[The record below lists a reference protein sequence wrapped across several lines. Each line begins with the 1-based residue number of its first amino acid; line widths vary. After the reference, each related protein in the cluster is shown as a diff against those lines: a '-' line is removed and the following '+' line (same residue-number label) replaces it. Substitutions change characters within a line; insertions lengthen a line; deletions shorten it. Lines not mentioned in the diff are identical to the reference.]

1 MNVKNFFTKV
11 TVVLLACLLVFM
23 GIGNLLSGDDEKEEV
38 ARVGKEVIT
47 SDEYKSLYQNYEKQ
61 ISGSDASREQ
71 VKKLKYDLLNALI
84 EQKLLFNLISEL
96 GLTVG
101 EESIKNHIKNTKY
114 FQNDKGEFDKNKFH
128 ETLNDL
134 HMTEK
139 EYIAKL
145 EKVLPAMMFMTS
157 LFKDNYPVT
166 FGERVDEQ
174 IYKSRY
180 QTRVVDIVKITEDA
194 VTNIPEPDDQALLDL
209 YERNK
214 SHFYYPEYRTAQYI
228 SLGQKYF
235 EDQIKIS
242 DEEVDGIIEQQEL
255 KDQRDVF
262 NVIFSTKE
270 EAETARRAFEEG
282 KTSFEQIVGE
292 FGKAKLEETRVNNI
306 TKDFLPEDVREKVFA
321 LKVGEVSEVL
331 ASSFGWHII
340 KVESA
345 HQISDEDLVD
355 LKKDIKSV
363 LTNQK
368 SFERVNDF
376 INQVNYKI
384 YNGSEIEEI
393 LSEYN
398 LPIQT
403 IGPVDASGKDQSGNN
418 VGDSSDLISFIF
430 SREKDQK
437 GYFKGVGDAVVSV
450 KIIDIVP
457 PKLQSFE
464 EGRALAVELWCSE
477 FIKERMFK
485 FGQEVAVQL
494 REKTDLEEI
503 QGVELVKGQQM
514 QRNEVDQ
521 QNYPFSFVEEIF
533 NMKTT
538 GSVTDPIQYNNEI
551 IIGVLKEMHS
561 SNGKLNTLDTGKRV
575 MISLKE
581 QLISYL
587 ESKYKVE
594 VNHAILDDIQSKIL

>member
-1 MNVKNFFTKV
+1 MNF
-11 TVVLLACLLVFM
+11 
-23 GIGNLLSGDDEKEEV
+23 
-38 ARVGKEVIT
+38 
-47 SDEYKSLYQNYEKQ
+47 
-61 ISGSDASREQ
+61 
-71 VKKLKYDLLNALI
+71 
-84 EQKLLFNLISEL
+84 
-96 GLTVG
+96 
-101 EESIKNHIKNTKY
+101 Y

-128 ETLNDL
+128 KTLNSL
-134 HMTEK
+134 HITEK

-145 EKVLPAMMFMTS
+145 EKILPVMMFMTS
-157 LFKDNYPVT
+157 LFKDNYPIT
-166 FGERVDEQ
+166 FGEKIDEQ

-194 VTNIPEPDDQALLDL
+194 VTNVPEPNDQVLLDL

-214 SHFYYPEYRTAQYI
+214 SNFYYPEYRTAQYI
-228 SLGQKYF
+228 SLDQKYF

-242 DEEVDGIIEQQEL
+242 DEEVDGVIEQQEL
-255 KDQRDVF
+255 KDQRDIF

-270 EAETARRAFEEG
+270 KAETARRAFEEG
-282 KTSFEQIVGE
+282 KTSFEQIVE
-292 FGKAKLEETRVNNI
+292 KFGKAKLEETRVDNI
-306 TKDFLPEDVREKVFA
+306 TKDSLPEDVREKVFA

-355 LKKDIKSV
+355 LKKGIKSV

-384 YNGSEIEEI
+384 YNGTAIEEI

-403 IGPVDASGKDQSGNN
+403 IGPVDASGKDQNGNN
-418 VGDSSDLISFIF
+418 VGDSGDLISFIF

-437 GYFKGVGDAVVSV
+437 GYFKDVGDAVVSV
-450 KIIDIVP
+450 KITDIIP

-464 EGRALAVELWCSE
+464 ESRASAVKLWRSE

-485 FGQEVAVQL
+485 LGQEVAVQL
-494 REKTDLEEI
+494 KEKTDLEEM
-503 QGVELVKGQQM
+503 QGVKLVKDQQI
-514 QRNEVDQ
+514 QRNEQ
-521 QNYPFSFVEEIF
+521 SYPFSFIEEIF
-533 NMKTT
+533 NMKTA
-538 GSVTDPIQYNNEI
+538 GLVTEPIQYNNEI
-551 IIGVLKEMHS
+551 IIGVLKEMHL
-561 SNGKLNTLDTGKRV
+561 SNGKLNMLDTGKRV
-575 MISLKE
+575 MIPLKE
-581 QLISYL
+581 QLIRYL
-587 ESKYKVE
+587 KLKYIVE
-594 VNHAILDDIQSKIL
+594 VNHAMIDDI

>member
-11 TVVLLACLLVFM
+11 TVVLLACLLIFM

-47 SDEYKSLYQNYEKQ
+47 SDEYKSLYQNYGKQ

-84 EQKLLFNLISEL
+84 EQKLLFNLTSEL

-114 FQNDKGEFDKNKFH
+114 FQNDKGEFDKNKFYK
-128 ETLNDL
+128 TLNDL

-166 FGERVDEQ
+166 FGEKIDEQ

-255 KDQRDVF
+255 KNQRDIF
-262 NVIFSTKE
+262 NAIFSTKE

-282 KTSFEQIVGE
+282 KTSFEQIVEE

-331 ASSFGWHII
+331 ASSFGWHIV

-418 VGDSSDLISFIF
+418 VGDSGDLISFIF

-450 KIIDIVP
+450 KIVDIFP

-464 EGRALAVELWCSE
+464 EGKALAVELWRSE

-514 QRNEVDQ
+514 HRNKVDQ

-594 VNHAILDDIQSKIL
+594 VNHAILDDI

>member
-47 SDEYKSLYQNYEKQ
+47 SDEYKSLYQNYKKQ

-174 IYKSRY
+174 IYKSRH

-355 LKKDIKSV
+355 LKKDMKSV

-384 YNGSEIEEI
+384 YNGSAIEEI
-393 LSEYN
+393 LSEYS

-418 VGDSSDLISFIF
+418 VGNSSDLISFIF

-464 EGRALAVELWCSE
+464 EGRALVVELWRSE

-485 FGQEVAVQL
+485 IGQEVAVQL

-503 QGVELVKGQQM
+503 QGMELVKGQQM
-514 QRNEVDQ
+514 HRNE

-561 SNGKLNTLDTGKRV
+561 SNGKLNMLDTGKRV

-594 VNHAILDDIQSKIL
+594 VNHAILDDI

>member
-11 TVVLLACLLVFM
+11 TVVLLACLLIFM

-71 VKKLKYDLLNALI
+71 VKKLKYNLLNALI

-166 FGERVDEQ
+166 FGEKIDEQ

-228 SLGQKYF
+228 SLDQKYF

-255 KDQRDVF
+255 KDQRDIF
-262 NVIFSTKE
+262 NVIFSAKE

-282 KTSFEQIVGE
+282 KTSLEQIVEE
-292 FGKAKLEETRVNNI
+292 FGKTKLEETRVNNI

-331 ASSFGWHII
+331 ASSFGWHIV

-355 LKKDIKSV
+355 LKQDIKSV

-384 YNGSEIEEI
+384 YNGSTIEEI
-393 LSEYN
+393 LNEYN

-418 VGDSSDLISFIF
+418 VGDSGDLISFIF

-437 GYFKGVGDAVVSV
+437 GYFKGVGNAVVSV
-450 KIIDIVP
+450 KIVDIVS

-464 EGRALAVELWCSE
+464 EGRALAVELWRSE

-514 QRNEVDQ
+514 HRNE

-594 VNHAILDDIQSKIL
+594 VNHAILDDI

>member
-11 TVVLLACLLVFM
+11 TIVLLACLLIFM

-47 SDEYKSLYQNYEKQ
+47 SDEYKSLYQNYGKQ

-84 EQKLLFNLISEL
+84 EQKLLFNLTSEL

-114 FQNDKGEFDKNKFH
+114 FQNDKGEFDKNKFY

-166 FGERVDEQ
+166 FGEKIDEQ

-255 KDQRDVF
+255 KNQRDIF
-262 NVIFSTKE
+262 NAIFSTKE

-282 KTSFEQIVGE
+282 KTSFEQIVEE

-331 ASSFGWHII
+331 ASSFGWHIV

-418 VGDSSDLISFIF
+418 VGDSGDLISFIF

-450 KIIDIVP
+450 KIVDIFP

-464 EGRALAVELWCSE
+464 EGKALAVELWRSE

-514 QRNEVDQ
+514 HRNKVDQ

-594 VNHAILDDIQSKIL
+594 VNHAILDDI

>member
-11 TVVLLACLLVFM
+11 TVVLLACLLIFM

-84 EQKLLFNLISEL
+84 EQKLLFNLTSEL

-114 FQNDKGEFDKNKFH
+114 FQNDKGEFDKNKFY

-145 EKVLPAMMFMTS
+145 EKVLPAMMFVTS

-166 FGERVDEQ
+166 FGEKIDEQ

-255 KDQRDVF
+255 KNQRDIF
-262 NVIFSTKE
+262 NAIFSTKE

-282 KTSFEQIVGE
+282 KTSFEQIVEE

-331 ASSFGWHII
+331 ASSFGWHIV

-418 VGDSSDLISFIF
+418 VGDSGDLISFIF

-450 KIIDIVP
+450 KIVDIVP

-464 EGRALAVELWCSE
+464 EGKALAVELWRSE

-514 QRNEVDQ
+514 HRNKVDQ

-561 SNGKLNTLDTGKRV
+561 SNGKLNMLDTGKRV

-594 VNHAILDDIQSKIL
+594 VNHAILDDI

>member
-11 TVVLLACLLVFM
+11 TVVLLACLLIFM

-38 ARVGKEVIT
+38 AMVGKEVIT

-84 EQKLLFNLISEL
+84 EQKLLFNLTSEL

-114 FQNDKGEFDKNKFH
+114 FQNDKGEFDKNKFY

-166 FGERVDEQ
+166 FGEKIDEQ

-255 KDQRDVF
+255 KNQRDIF
-262 NVIFSTKE
+262 NAIFSTKE

-282 KTSFEQIVGE
+282 KTSFEQIVEE

-331 ASSFGWHII
+331 ASSFGWHIV

-418 VGDSSDLISFIF
+418 VGDSGDLISFIF

-450 KIIDIVP
+450 KIVDIVP

-464 EGRALAVELWCSE
+464 EGKALAVELWRSE

-503 QGVELVKGQQM
+503 QGMELVKGQQM
-514 QRNEVDQ
+514 HRNKVDQ

-551 IIGVLKEMHS
+551 IIGVLKEIHS
-561 SNGKLNTLDTGKRV
+561 SNGKLNMLDTGKRV

-594 VNHAILDDIQSKIL
+594 VNHAILDDI

>member
-11 TVVLLACLLVFM
+11 TVVLLACLLIFM

-38 ARVGKEVIT
+38 ARVGKEVIM

-71 VKKLKYDLLNALI
+71 VKKLKYHLLNALI
-84 EQKLLFNLISEL
+84 EQKLLFNLTSEL

-114 FQNDKGEFDKNKFH
+114 FQNDKGEFDKNKFY

-166 FGERVDEQ
+166 FGEKIDEQ

-255 KDQRDVF
+255 KNQRDIF
-262 NVIFSTKE
+262 NAIFSTKE

-282 KTSFEQIVGE
+282 KTSFEQIVEE

-331 ASSFGWHII
+331 ASSFGWHIV

-418 VGDSSDLISFIF
+418 VGDSGDLISFIF

-450 KIIDIVP
+450 KIVDIFP

-464 EGRALAVELWCSE
+464 EGKALAVELWRSE

-514 QRNEVDQ
+514 HRNKVDQ

-594 VNHAILDDIQSKIL
+594 VNHAILDDI

>member
-11 TVVLLACLLVFM
+11 TVVLLACLLIFM
-23 GIGNLLSGDDEKEEV
+23 GIGNLLSGDDEKEGV

-47 SDEYKSLYQNYEKQ
+47 SDEYKSLYQNYGKQ

-84 EQKLLFNLISEL
+84 EQKLLFNLTSEL

-114 FQNDKGEFDKNKFH
+114 FQNDKGEFDKNKFY

-166 FGERVDEQ
+166 FGEKIDEQ

-255 KDQRDVF
+255 KNQRDIF
-262 NVIFSTKE
+262 NAIFSTKE

-282 KTSFEQIVGE
+282 KTSFEQIVEE

-331 ASSFGWHII
+331 ASSFGWHIV

-355 LKKDIKSV
+355 LKKDIKSA

-418 VGDSSDLISFIF
+418 VGDSGDLISFIF

-450 KIIDIVP
+450 KIVDIFP

-464 EGRALAVELWCSE
+464 EGKALAVEFWRSE

-514 QRNEVDQ
+514 HRNKVDQ

-594 VNHAILDDIQSKIL
+594 VNHAILDDI

>member
-11 TVVLLACLLVFM
+11 TVVLLACLLIFM

-47 SDEYKSLYQNYEKQ
+47 SDEYKSLYQNYGKQ

-71 VKKLKYDLLNALI
+71 VKKLKYDLLNGLI
-84 EQKLLFNLISEL
+84 EQKLLFNLTSEL

-114 FQNDKGEFDKNKFH
+114 FQNDKGEFDKNKFY

-157 LFKDNYPVT
+157 LFKDNYPVP
-166 FGERVDEQ
+166 FGEKIDEQ

-255 KDQRDVF
+255 KNQRDIF
-262 NVIFSTKE
+262 NAIFSTKE

-282 KTSFEQIVGE
+282 KTSFEQIVEE

-331 ASSFGWHII
+331 ASSFGWHIV

-418 VGDSSDLISFIF
+418 VGDSGDLISFIF

-450 KIIDIVP
+450 KIVDIFP

-464 EGRALAVELWCSE
+464 EGKALAVELWRSE

-514 QRNEVDQ
+514 HRNKVDQ

-594 VNHAILDDIQSKIL
+594 VNHAILDDI

>member
-1 MNVKNFFTKV
+1 
-11 TVVLLACLLVFM
+11 
-23 GIGNLLSGDDEKEEV
+23 
-38 ARVGKEVIT
+38 KEVIT
-47 SDEYKSLYQNYEKQ
+47 SDEYKSLYQNYGKQ

-84 EQKLLFNLISEL
+84 EQKLLFNLTSEL

-114 FQNDKGEFDKNKFH
+114 FQNDKGEFDKNKFY

-166 FGERVDEQ
+166 FGEKIDEQ

-255 KDQRDVF
+255 KNQRDIF
-262 NVIFSTKE
+262 NAIFSTKE

-282 KTSFEQIVGE
+282 KTSFEQIVEE

-331 ASSFGWHII
+331 ASSFGWHIV

-418 VGDSSDLISFIF
+418 VGDSGDLISFIF

-450 KIIDIVP
+450 KIVDIFP

-464 EGRALAVELWCSE
+464 EGKALAVELWRSE

-514 QRNEVDQ
+514 HRNKVDQ

-594 VNHAILDDIQSKIL
+594 VNHAILDDI

>member
-11 TVVLLACLLVFM
+11 TVVLLACLLIFM

-84 EQKLLFNLISEL
+84 EQKLLFNLTSEL

-114 FQNDKGEFDKNKFH
+114 FQNDKGEFDKNKFY

-166 FGERVDEQ
+166 FGEKIDEQ

-235 EDQIKIS
+235 EDQIKIL

-255 KDQRDVF
+255 KNQRDIF
-262 NVIFSTKE
+262 NAIFSTKE

-282 KTSFEQIVGE
+282 KTSFEQIVEE

-331 ASSFGWHII
+331 ASSFGWHIV

-418 VGDSSDLISFIF
+418 VGDSGDFISFIF
-430 SREKDQK
+430 SRKKDQK

-450 KIIDIVP
+450 KIVDIVP

-464 EGRALAVELWCSE
+464 EGKALAVELWRSE

-514 QRNEVDQ
+514 HRNKVDQ

-551 IIGVLKEMHS
+551 ITGVLKEMHS
-561 SNGKLNTLDTGKRV
+561 SNGKLNMLDTGKRV

-594 VNHAILDDIQSKIL
+594 VNHAILDDI

>member
-11 TVVLLACLLVFM
+11 TVVLLACLLIFM

-84 EQKLLFNLISEL
+84 EQKLLFNLTSEL

-114 FQNDKGEFDKNKFH
+114 FQNDKGEFDKNKFY

-166 FGERVDEQ
+166 FGEKIDEQ

-255 KDQRDVF
+255 KNQRDIF
-262 NVIFSTKE
+262 NAIFSTKE

-282 KTSFEQIVGE
+282 KTSFEQIVEE

-340 KVESA
+340 KVEGA

-403 IGPVDASGKDQSGNN
+403 IGPVDANGKDQNGNN
-418 VGDSSDLISFIF
+418 AGDSSDLISFIF

-464 EGRALAVELWCSE
+464 EGKALAVELWRSE

-514 QRNEVDQ
+514 HRNKVDQ

-538 GSVTDPIQYNNEI
+538 DSVTDPIQYNNEI

-594 VNHAILDDIQSKIL
+594 VNHAILDDI

>member
-145 EKVLPAMMFMTS
+145 EKVLPGMMFMTS

-485 FGQEVAVQL
+485 IGQEVAVQL

-594 VNHAILDDIQSKIL
+594 VNHAILDDI

>member
-11 TVVLLACLLVFM
+11 TVVLLACLLIFM

-47 SDEYKSLYQNYEKQ
+47 SDEYKSLYQNYGKQ

-84 EQKLLFNLISEL
+84 EQKLLFNLTSEL

-101 EESIKNHIKNTKY
+101 EESKKNHIKNTKY
-114 FQNDKGEFDKNKFH
+114 FQNDKGEFDKNKFY

-166 FGERVDEQ
+166 FGEKIDEQ

-255 KDQRDVF
+255 KNQRDIF
-262 NVIFSTKE
+262 NAIFSTKE

-282 KTSFEQIVGE
+282 KTSFEQIVEE

-331 ASSFGWHII
+331 ASSFGWHIV

-418 VGDSSDLISFIF
+418 VGDSGDLISFIF

-450 KIIDIVP
+450 KIVDIFP

-464 EGRALAVELWCSE
+464 EGKALAVELWRSE

-514 QRNEVDQ
+514 HRNKVDQ

-594 VNHAILDDIQSKIL
+594 VNHAILDDI

>member
-11 TVVLLACLLVFM
+11 TVVLLACLLIFM

-47 SDEYKSLYQNYEKQ
+47 SDEYKSLYQNYGKQ

-84 EQKLLFNLISEL
+84 EQKLLFNLTSEL

-114 FQNDKGEFDKNKFH
+114 FQNDKGEFDKNKFY

-166 FGERVDEQ
+166 FGEKIDEQ

-255 KDQRDVF
+255 KNQRDIF
-262 NVIFSTKE
+262 NAIFSTKE

-282 KTSFEQIVGE
+282 KTSFEQIVEE

-331 ASSFGWHII
+331 ASSFGWHIV

-418 VGDSSDLISFIF
+418 VRDSGDLISFIF

-450 KIIDIVP
+450 KIVDIFP

-464 EGRALAVELWCSE
+464 EGKALAVELWRSE

-514 QRNEVDQ
+514 HRNKVDQ

-594 VNHAILDDIQSKIL
+594 VNHAILDDI

>member
-11 TVVLLACLLVFM
+11 TVVLLACLLIFM

-47 SDEYKSLYQNYEKQ
+47 SDEYKSLYQNYGKQ

-84 EQKLLFNLISEL
+84 EQKLLFNLTSEL

-114 FQNDKGEFDKNKFH
+114 FQNDKGEFDKNKFY

-166 FGERVDEQ
+166 FGEKIDEQ

-255 KDQRDVF
+255 KNQRDIF
-262 NVIFSTKE
+262 NAIFSTKE

-282 KTSFEQIVGE
+282 KTSFEQIVEE

-306 TKDFLPEDVREKVFA
+306 TKDYLPEDVREKVFA

-331 ASSFGWHII
+331 ASSFGWHIV

-418 VGDSSDLISFIF
+418 VGDSGDLISFIF

-450 KIIDIVP
+450 KIVDIFP

-464 EGRALAVELWCSE
+464 EGKALAVELWRSE

-514 QRNEVDQ
+514 HRNKVDQ

-594 VNHAILDDIQSKIL
+594 VNHAILDDI

>member
-355 LKKDIKSV
+355 LKKDIKSI

-403 IGPVDASGKDQSGNN
+403 IGPVDVSGKDQSGNN

-485 FGQEVAVQL
+485 IGQEVAIQL

-594 VNHAILDDIQSKIL
+594 VNHAILDDI

>member
-96 GLTVG
+96 GLTDG

-235 EDQIKIS
+235 EDRIKIS

-403 IGPVDASGKDQSGNN
+403 IGPVDTSGKDQSGNN

-485 FGQEVAVQL
+485 IGQEVAVQL

-538 GSVTDPIQYNNEI
+538 GSVTEPIQYNNEI

-581 QLISYL
+581 QLITYL

-594 VNHAILDDIQSKIL
+594 VNHAILDDI

>member
-11 TVVLLACLLVFM
+11 TVVLLACLLIFM

-84 EQKLLFNLISEL
+84 EQKLLFNLTSEL

-114 FQNDKGEFDKNKFH
+114 FQNDKGEFDKNKFY

-166 FGERVDEQ
+166 FGEKIDEQ

-255 KDQRDVF
+255 KDQRDIF
-262 NVIFSTKE
+262 NAIFSTKE

-282 KTSFEQIVGE
+282 KTSFEQIVEE

-331 ASSFGWHII
+331 ASSFGWHIV

-376 INQVNYKI
+376 INQMNYKI

-418 VGDSSDLISFIF
+418 VGDSGDLISFIF

-437 GYFKGVGDAVVSV
+437 GYFKGVGNAVVSV
-450 KIIDIVP
+450 KIVDIVP

-464 EGRALAVELWCSE
+464 EGKALAVELWRSE

-514 QRNEVDQ
+514 HRNKVDQ

-594 VNHAILDDIQSKIL
+594 VNHAILDDI

>member
-11 TVVLLACLLVFM
+11 TVVLLACLLIFV
-23 GIGNLLSGDDEKEEV
+23 GVGNLLSGDDEKEEV

-47 SDEYKSLYQNYEKQ
+47 SDEYKSLYQNYGKQ

-84 EQKLLFNLISEL
+84 EQKLLFNLTSEL

-145 EKVLPAMMFMTS
+145 EKILPAMMFMTS

-166 FGERVDEQ
+166 FGEKIDEQ
-174 IYKSRY
+174 IYNSRY

-194 VTNIPEPDDQALLDL
+194 VTNIPEPDVQTLLDL

-228 SLGQKYF
+228 SLEQKYF

-255 KDQRDVF
+255 RDQRDIF
-262 NVIFSTKE
+262 NIIFSTKE

-282 KTSFEQIVGE
+282 KTSFEQIVEE
-292 FGKAKLEETRVNNI
+292 FGKAELEETRVNNI
-306 TKDFLPEDVREKVFA
+306 TKDFLPEDMREKVFA

-384 YNGSEIEEI
+384 YNGSAIEEI

-457 PKLQSFE
+457 PKSQSFE
-464 EGRALAVELWCSE
+464 EGRASAVELWQSE

-485 FGQEVAVQL
+485 IGQEFAVQL
-494 REKTDLEEI
+494 REKTDWEKI
-503 QGVELVKGQQM
+503 QGVELVEDQQM
-514 QRNEVDQ
+514 HRNE

-561 SNGKLNTLDTGKRV
+561 SNGKLNMLDTGKRV

-594 VNHAILDDIQSKIL
+594 VNHAILDDI

>member
-47 SDEYKSLYQNYEKQ
+47 SDEYKSLYQNYKKQ

-355 LKKDIKSV
+355 LKKDMKSV

-384 YNGSEIEEI
+384 YNGSAIEEI
-393 LSEYN
+393 LSEYS

-418 VGDSSDLISFIF
+418 VGNSSDLISFIF

-464 EGRALAVELWCSE
+464 EGRALVVELWRSE

-485 FGQEVAVQL
+485 IGQEVAVQL

-503 QGVELVKGQQM
+503 QGMELVKGQQM
-514 QRNEVDQ
+514 HRNE
-521 QNYPFSFVEEIF
+521 QNYPFSFVEKIF

-594 VNHAILDDIQSKIL
+594 VNHAILDDI

>member
-11 TVVLLACLLVFM
+11 TVVLLACLLIFM

-47 SDEYKSLYQNYEKQ
+47 SDEYKSLYQNYGKQ

-71 VKKLKYDLLNALI
+71 VKKLKYDLLNVLI
-84 EQKLLFNLISEL
+84 EQKLLFNLTSEL

-114 FQNDKGEFDKNKFH
+114 FQNDKGEFDKNKFY

-166 FGERVDEQ
+166 FGEKIDEQ

-255 KDQRDVF
+255 KNQRDIF
-262 NVIFSTKE
+262 NAIFSTKE

-282 KTSFEQIVGE
+282 KTSFEQIVEE

-331 ASSFGWHII
+331 ASSFGWHIV

-418 VGDSSDLISFIF
+418 VGDSGDLISFIF

-450 KIIDIVP
+450 KIVDIFP

-464 EGRALAVELWCSE
+464 EGKALAVELWRSE

-514 QRNEVDQ
+514 HRNKVDQ

-594 VNHAILDDIQSKIL
+594 VNHAILDDI

>member
-11 TVVLLACLLVFM
+11 TVVLLACLLIFM

-47 SDEYKSLYQNYEKQ
+47 SDEYKSLYQNYGKQ

-71 VKKLKYDLLNALI
+71 VKKLKYDLLNGLI
-84 EQKLLFNLISEL
+84 EQKLLFNLTSEL

-114 FQNDKGEFDKNKFH
+114 FQNDKGEFDKNKFY

-166 FGERVDEQ
+166 FGEKIDEQ

-255 KDQRDVF
+255 KNQRDIF
-262 NVIFSTKE
+262 NAIFSTKE

-282 KTSFEQIVGE
+282 KTSFEQIVEE

-331 ASSFGWHII
+331 ASSFGWHIV

-418 VGDSSDLISFIF
+418 VGDSGDLISFIF

-450 KIIDIVP
+450 KIVDIFP

-464 EGRALAVELWCSE
+464 EGKALAVELWRSE

-514 QRNEVDQ
+514 HRNKVDQ

-594 VNHAILDDIQSKIL
+594 VNHAILDDI